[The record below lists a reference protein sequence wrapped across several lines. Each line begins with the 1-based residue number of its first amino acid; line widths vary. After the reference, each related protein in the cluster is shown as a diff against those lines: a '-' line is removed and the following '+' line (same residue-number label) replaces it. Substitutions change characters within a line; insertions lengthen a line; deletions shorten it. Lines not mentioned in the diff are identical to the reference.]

1 MKKRHYILPLATM
14 AGLLCAVYASDTSH
28 ELKAKAKAP
37 ACPPAAQAQEAPV
50 RQLLSAAN
58 DGIPYGLHAAQV
70 DNKAVS
76 LAWNTPE
83 ATEGYFDDFEG
94 HADFVINSAGSV
106 GWSYLDMDNQ
116 ETYTWA
122 ATVFPN
128 QGQKMAFIVMNPS
141 KTTPST
147 ADWPSIQ
154 PYSGQKMLA
163 AFAVDGGNNDY
174 LISPELAFEEE
185 IRFSFRAK
193 SYTDK
198 YGLERIRV
206 GYSTTGKNP
215 SDFTFISNEPYEEVP
230 DTWTLKE
237 YVIPAEAKYVA
248 LNCVSADAFMLL
260 IDDVYVGVNLVRPQ
274 APDKNRVA
282 GFNLYR
288 NGQRV
293 NDTPIPAVSYV
304 DNVPDYAD
312 YTYTVKAVRQDGTES
327 EASDACLVSVPDI
340 RLLPFEDDFSSWTLD
355 EKRWELPADDQG
367 RDNRWKIDYY
377 VYGLVDPTASY
388 GYSSLTDYNHS
399 LVTTELHT
407 TDPDNTYL
415 RFNLR
420 LINYNTVDGDYLA
433 VEVAG
438 ENGQWKTI
446 DIFDNAEGS
455 YLWRVKEY
463 CLKDFLDGELFR
475 IRFRAYGADAY
486 YLDYWYVDDVK
497 IWNPDCTTA
506 QLRVTSQGAP
516 MAQCPVHL
524 EADHGATV
532 DVTTDDNGMVNFG
545 RIEKGSYTVRIDLP
559 ECNLYKGHWNLTD
572 ENTSFDAD
580 VTRPILTLSATEIH
594 ADLAVEEQ
602 SEQTLRIRNDGNGP
616 LSWTLETL
624 ADTGSGQESGRW
636 TVQKSFDASGD
647 LQSAVAFDGAYFYT
661 TSSNIMGRF
670 YQYGL
675 DGQFIEEFTVEDI
688 YYKLYDLAFDGRYF
702 YASDYSNT
710 LYQMDFRNRRLVKT
724 IVVDSEP
731 DLKISHCCYDPR
743 YDELWVG
750 GFNSIGR
757 IDRNG
762 TVTRSFQLISN
773 EVEMAAFGSA
783 FDNVSPGGP
792 YLWIGDENTEG
803 TNTIDQARIVQYDL
817 TTGKLTGLTHHVGDI
832 PGYQVGSLSYSP
844 TYITGVE
851 VVTNLVDGTASLIGV
866 VQQSPSRIFAYK
878 LCNVNTWLSFDPK
891 GGTLA
896 AGEEQ
901 TIHIKMDARN
911 SEVGQTLETKL
922 MLHTLPQLSNNPIS
936 VSHTATTASA
946 TPRPV
951 RLNATASGED
961 QAVLTWEAKEGS
973 KPTGYAVYRNGTCI
987 TPEPIVQTTYTD
999 RQLVRGD
1006 YVYTVTALYT
1016 GGKESVQSDPA
1027 TLSMKVGAAYYP
1039 PVGLTTAVRQNRYI
1053 DLNWQRPDHTQ
1064 RQATMLRW
1072 DNGTNEGSTGSADG
1086 SVFWAAV
1093 GWDADELTEYR
1104 QMVLDSVQVF
1114 FKERCTGLRLRV
1126 YQDDTNL
1133 FSQTIDTK
1141 KLVYGEWNTLVL
1153 TTPVVLKRGYAYKVA
1168 LQIAHD
1174 QGTLPLGYDNTKV
1187 ADGKGN
1193 LISNDGVTWYPATH
1207 GGLDSG
1213 NFNIAA
1219 CLSPSQTDEEA
1230 PTGYLVYRDGQPIT
1244 PEPVNTTSYTDEV
1257 ESPGTYVYQLV
1268 SCYADGGRSAL
1279 SGNQTATL
1287 IALTDRCAPS
1297 LLRAEVERNNLVRL
1311 HWNYPLS
1318 QGSSF
1323 PVDLTADETT
1333 DEEGYPEYVHHIQGA
1348 IANEYGVA
1356 SDGTY
1361 IYTSVHNAGGTI
1373 NRYALDGTY
1382 LGGFIVNSGMNGIRN
1397 MAYDGTHFYAVDND
1411 NAIYQIDMEQGLTT
1425 DTIHIS
1431 EVGRHLAYIADLN
1444 NGKGGFEVGDWETSI
1459 YVSTK
1464 GAKLGNGLSFV
1475 GASGTAYHN
1484 GTLYA
1489 MEQGKGDGA
1498 TIYCYDWLTGEE
1510 TGHFSLKN
1518 YAELGTDKNFSGGG
1532 LSVVRTKEGLTLLAV
1547 CLQRIGEAT
1556 LVFLELEGVQGVVGY
1571 NLYRNGQR
1579 VNDEPLVHR
1588 FFQEEGLQPGTYTYE
1603 VETVYID
1610 GSTSDKSTE
1619 ATIEIYDAG
1628 ECDAPVQVQAL
1639 PSASYPYNVIL
1650 SFVDPT
1656 ASDADQYESAESGQ
1670 TGAAF
1675 SKDGWENPDGGW
1687 TLTADKAY
1695 EGAQALHA
1703 AGGQQARLVI
1713 PVETTYA
1720 EDFSFSFAASTAHE
1734 RDGLA
1739 HLKVYV
1745 STGSN
1750 QTADFVLAG
1759 TYASIG
1765 EAWERIELTLPKNTR
1780 YIALVHEAGTPS
1792 AYVDALAIHQTLPGQ
1807 AFGYDILRDGHL
1819 LNESPIR
1826 GISYTDCNLPT
1837 GDYHYQVR
1845 AHYLSSC
1852 ISDYSEPT
1860 AAVVDYDNNC
1870 QQPGVLSVNQTAEG
1884 NRLEWTEP
1892 ALGDV
1897 VNLSWHNGGAHDA
1910 AGMPSGGCF
1919 FAGVQWQAED
1929 LTRFG
1934 HLSLSEVEVY
1944 INQVPDALF
1953 VLVYLDNVL
1962 VCQQY
1967 APSLRQYSFNTI
1979 RLDKPVRIDTT
1990 KRLRVVVYVE
2000 HNEISVPLGYD
2011 AGPAKAGKGNLYS
2024 SDGINWETLADNDID
2039 GNWCITLGLQA
2050 FAEPDEPKAAA
2061 FETPLLRA
2069 GERMM
2074 QPLRPLA
2081 GVRLAAENTSAR
2093 NTFDG
2098 YNVYCNGI
2106 RLNDERIYTPGYTDA
2121 SPHASRYLEY
2131 QVAACYSG
2139 CGEVFS
2145 NTVRIVSTD
2154 VETAPTK
2161 TIAIRIEAGTLLLD
2175 GAPAGSLIRLTDVEG
2190 RILRTLEATGE
2201 PTQAIDL
2208 AGCAP
2213 GIYLISI
2220 GEEWHKFVIGV
2231 R

>member
-1 MKKRHYILPLATM
+1 M

-28 ELKAKAKAP
+28 ELKVKAKAP
-37 ACPPAAQAQEAPV
+37 ACPPATQVQDAPAQQF
-50 RQLLSAAN
+50 LSAAT
-58 DGIPYGLHAAQV
+58 DGIPYGLHAVQI
-70 DNKAVS
+70 DNKTVT

-94 HADFVINSAGSV
+94 HADFVINSPGST

-163 AFAVDGGNNDY
+163 AFAVDGGNNDF
-174 LISPELAFEEE
+174 LISPELNFEEE

-248 LNCVSADAFMLL
+248 LNCVSVDAFMLL
-260 IDDVYVGVNLVRPQ
+260 IDDVYVGVNLIRPQ
-274 APDKNRVA
+274 APGKNRVA

-288 NGQRV
+288 NGERV
-293 NDTPIPAVSYV
+293 NDTPIPAVNYV
-304 DNVPDYAD
+304 DDVPDYAD

-327 EASDACLVSVPDI
+327 EASEACLVSVPDI

-355 EKRWELPADDQG
+355 AKRWEKPADNQG
-367 RDNRWKIDYY
+367 RDNRWTIDYY
-377 VYGLVDPTASY
+377 TYGLVDPAASF
-388 GYSSLTDYNHS
+388 GYCSLTNYEQV

-420 LINYNTVDGDYLA
+420 LLNYNTVDGDYLS
-433 VEVAG
+433 VDVAG
-438 ENGQWKTI
+438 ENGTWKTVAT
-446 DIFDNAEGS
+446 FDNAEGT
-455 YLWRVKEY
+455 YTWRKKEF
-463 CLKDFLDGELFR
+463 CLKDYLDGELFR
-475 IRFRAYGADAY
+475 VRFRAHGADAS

-497 IWNPDCTTA
+497 IWNPDCTPA

-516 MAQCPVHL
+516 MAQCLVHL
-524 EADHGATV
+524 GADHGATA
-532 DVTTDDNGMVNFG
+532 DVTTDGNGIVDFD
-545 RIEKGSYTVRIDLP
+545 RLEKGTYTVRIDQP
-559 ECNLYKGHWNLTD
+559 GYNLYKGKWELTD
-572 ENTSFDAD
+572 ENTSFEAD
-580 VTRPILTLSATEIH
+580 VTRPVLTLSATTLH
-594 ADLAVEEQ
+594 ADLAVEGR
-602 SEQTLRIRNDGNGP
+602 SEQTLRIRNGGNGP
-616 LSWTLETL
+616 LNWTLEAQTE
-624 ADTGSGQESGRW
+624 AGSGQADGRW
-636 TVQKSFDASGD
+636 TVQKAFDASGD
-647 LQSAVAFDGAYFYT
+647 LQSAVAFDGEYFYT
-661 TSSNIMGRF
+661 TSSHIMGRF
-670 YQYGL
+670 YQYDL
-675 DGQFIEEFTVEDI
+675 DGQFIEEFTVEGI
-688 YYKLYDLAFDGRYF
+688 YYRLFDLAFDGRYF
-702 YASDYSNT
+702 YASDYTNT

-724 IVVDSEP
+724 IVVEEEP
-731 DLKISHCCYDPR
+731 ALKITHCCYDPR

-750 GFNSIGR
+750 SFNSIGR

-773 EVEMAAFGSA
+773 EVEMAAYGSA

-803 TNTIDQARIVQYDL
+803 TNTIDQARIVQYNL
-817 TTGKLTGLTHHVGDI
+817 TTGRLTGLTHHVSDI

-866 VQQSPSRIFAYK
+866 VQQSPSRIFSYK
-878 LCNVNTWLSFDPK
+878 LCDVNTWLSLDPK

-901 TIHIKMDARN
+901 TIRVRMDARN
-911 SEVGQTLETKL
+911 GVVGQTVATNLL
-922 MLHTLPQLSNNPIS
+922 LHTLPQQDVAPIATS
-936 VSHTATTASA
+936 YTATTASA

-951 RLNATASGED
+951 RLSATAPASGDD
-961 QAVLTWEAKEGS
+961 QAVLAWEAGEGS
-973 KPTGYAVYRNGTCI
+973 TPTGYAVYRNGTCI
-987 TPEPIVQTTYTD
+987 TPEPIGQTTYTD

-1006 YVYTVTALYT
+1006 YVYTVTAIYT
-1016 GGKESVQSDPA
+1016 EGQESVQSDPA
-1027 TLSMKVGAAYYP
+1027 VLNVKVGAAYYP
-1039 PVGLTTAVRQNRYI
+1039 PVGLTTSVRENRYI
-1053 DLNWQRPDHTQ
+1053 DLNWERPDHTQ
-1064 RQATMLRW
+1064 RQATVLRW
-1072 DNGTNEGSTGSADG
+1072 DNGTNEGSTGSSDG
-1086 SVFWAAV
+1086 SVFWAAA

-1104 QMVLDSVQVF
+1104 QMVLDSVKVF

-1126 YQDDTNL
+1126 YQDDQSL

-1153 TTPVVLKRGYAYKVA
+1153 TNPVVLKRGYAYKVA

-1174 QGTLPLGYDNTKV
+1174 QGTMPLGYDNTK
-1187 ADGKGN
+1187 ATDGKGN

-1219 CLSPSQTDEEA
+1219 CLSPAQTDEEA
-1230 PTGYLVYRDGQPIT
+1230 PTGYLVYRDGVRLT
-1244 PEPVNTTSYTDEV
+1244 AEPVRATTFTDEV
-1257 ESPGTYVYQLV
+1257 ENPGTYAYQLAA
-1268 SCYADGGRSAL
+1268 CYADGGVSAL
-1279 SGNQTATL
+1279 SGSRTGTV
-1287 IALTDRCAPS
+1287 IALTDRYAPS
-1297 LLRAEVERNNLVRL
+1297 LLRAEVERNNKVTL

-1318 QGSSF
+1318 QESSF
-1323 PVDLTADETT
+1323 PIGLTADEAT
-1333 DEEGYPEYVHHIQGA
+1333 DKEGYPEYVHHIQGA

-1361 IYTSVHNAGGTI
+1361 IYTSVHNANGTI
-1373 NRYALDGTY
+1373 NRYTLDGTY
-1382 LGGFIVNSGMNGIRN
+1382 LGGFIVNSEMNGIRN

-1425 DTIHIS
+1425 DTLHIS

-1464 GAKLGNGLSFV
+1464 GAKLGNGLSFA

-1498 TIYCYDWLTGEE
+1498 TVYCYDWLTGQEQ
-1510 TGHFSLKN
+1510 GHFSLKD

-1532 LSVVRTKEGLTLLAV
+1532 LSVVRTQEGLTLLAV
-1547 CLQRIGEAT
+1547 CLQRVGPAT
-1556 LVFLELEGVQGVVGY
+1556 VAFLELEGVQGVVGY

-1579 VNDEPLVHR
+1579 VNDEPLAHR
-1588 FFQEEGLQPGTYTYE
+1588 FFQEEGLQPGTYAYE
-1603 VETVYID
+1603 VETVYLD
-1610 GSTSDKSTE
+1610 GSTSDKSST
-1619 ATIEIYDAG
+1619 ATIEIFDAG
-1628 ECDAPVQVQAL
+1628 ECDAPVQVQAT
-1639 PSASYPYNVIL
+1639 PSASYPYNVNL

-1656 ASDADQYESAESGQ
+1656 ASDADLYESAESGQ

-1675 SKDGWENPDGGW
+1675 SKDGWENTNGGW

-1695 EGAQALHA
+1695 EGAQALYA
-1703 AGGQQARLVI
+1703 AEGQNARLVI
-1713 PVETTYA
+1713 PVGTTYA
-1720 EDFSFSFAASTAHE
+1720 EDFSFSFAASTARE
-1734 RDGLA
+1734 RDGA
-1739 HLKVYV
+1739 ARLKVYT

-1750 QTADFVLAG
+1750 LTADFSLAG
-1759 TYASIG
+1759 TYTSIG
-1765 EAWERIELTLPKNTR
+1765 EAWERIELTLPKDAR
-1780 YIALVHEAGTPS
+1780 YVALVHEAGTPS

-1837 GDYHYQVR
+1837 GDYRYQVR

-1852 ISDYSEPT
+1852 ISEYSEPVT
-1860 AAVVDYDNNC
+1860 AVVDYDNNC
-1870 QQPGVLSVNQTAEG
+1870 QQPGVLSVSQTAEG
-1884 NRLEWTEP
+1884 NRLEWSEP

-1897 VNLSWHNGGAHDA
+1897 VNLGWHNGGAHDA

-1919 FAGVQWQAED
+1919 FAGVQWQPED

-1953 VLVYLDNVL
+1953 VLVYLDNAL

-1979 RLDKPVRIDTT
+1979 RLDKPVRIDAT
-1990 KRLRVVVYVE
+1990 KRLRVVAYVE

-2011 AGPAKAGKGNLYS
+2011 DGPAKAGKGNLYS
-2024 SDGINWETLADNDID
+2024 SDGISWETLSDNDID

-2050 FAEPDEPKAAA
+2050 FAEPNEPKAAT

-2081 GVRLAAENTSAR
+2081 GIRLAATTTSAR

-2098 YNVYCNGI
+2098 YNVYCNGVL
-2106 RLNDERIYTPGYTDA
+2106 LNSERIYSLGYTDK

-2145 NTVRIVSTD
+2145 NTVRILSTD
-2154 VETAPTK
+2154 VEATPTNA
-2161 TIAIRIEAGTLLLD
+2161 IGIRIEAGTLLLD
-2175 GAPAGSLIRLTDVEG
+2175 GAPEGCTIRLTDVEG
-2190 RILRTLEATGE
+2190 RMLRTLKATGE

-2208 AGCAP
+2208 TGCAP

-2220 GEEWHKFVIGV
+2220 GEEWHKFAIAA